1 MQHPQYTETP
11 INHLYGNLE
20 AILLRI
26 FARLNASLQIPV
38 LFFMPTL
45 HDDPTCLSEKIRY
58 CDRELGLN

>member
-26 FARLNASLQIPV
+26 FARLNASSPDSGVI
-38 LFFMPTL
+38 L
-45 HDDPTCLSEKIRY
+45 HADSS
-58 CDRELGLN
+58 